1 MPIQWFPGHM
11 TKARRVLADS
21 MPKQD
26 VVIEVLDARMPGA
39 SENPVLAELRGQKA
53 CVKVL
58 SKSDLA
64 DPLVTS
70 AWVAAL
76 TRDVPKTVAVALT
89 TDNPGETRRKIA
101 AICQSLV
108 VRSARSEKPIRA
120 VIVGIPN
127 VGKSTLIN
135 TLMNRKV
142 AKTGDEPAVT
152 KSAQVAVL
160 ASGVVLTDHPGLMW
174 PNVSDDR
181 ASLCLALGG
190 AIPDTALDFEVVAL
204 FAAKF
209 FLEHYGALLRARY
222 GFDTLPETPEDLLDA
237 IGRKRGG
244 LRSGG
249 RVDRHKAADVLVHDF
264 RTGKL
269 GRISLQRPRSMM
281 PRAAPPVDEPVDDEG

>member
-1 MPIQWFPGHM
+1 M

-21 MPKQD
+21 MPTQD

-64 DPLVTS
+64 DPAVTS
-70 AWVAAL
+70 AWVTAL

-89 TDNPGETRRKIA
+89 TDNPGEARRKIA

-160 ASGVVLTDHPGLMW
+160 PSGMVLTDHPGLMW

-190 AIPDTALDFEVVAL
+190 AIPDTALDFEIVAL

-209 FLEHYGALLRARY
+209 FLEHYGTLLRARY
-222 GFDTLPETPEDLLDA
+222 GLGALPATPEDLLDA

-269 GRISLQRPRSMM
+269 GRISLQRPRAMFTREE
-281 PRAAPPVDEPVDDEG
+281 PPPVADEQ